1 MSSPRHLLVPNM
13 GILDRFKKTDG
24 TATPKAK
31 KAPVKK
37 AAAKSKKEET
47 APTASKK
54 AMPANLTHVLVKP
67 LVTEKAAHLS
77 SIGQYAF
84 EVSRQATRV
93 DVRNAITAKYGVVP
107 EAVNI
112 QLVRGKWVRFGRFN
126 GQRQTWKKAIVILPA
141 GKSMDVHAGV

>member
-1 MSSPRHLLVPNM
+1 M
-13 GILDRFKKTDG
+13 GILDRFKKQDAPTK
-24 TATPKAK
+24 AAK

-37 AAAKSKKEET
+37 VAAKGKKEET
-47 APTASKK
+47 AAVAKK
-54 AMPANLTHVLVKP
+54 AMPANLSKVLVKA

>member
-1 MSSPRHLLVPNM
+1 M
-13 GILDRFKKTDG
+13 GILDRFKKTDS
-24 TATPKAK
+24 PKAAAK
-31 KAPVKK
+31 KAPAKK
-37 AAAKSKKEET
+37 AVSKAKKEET
-47 APTASKK
+47 APAAAKK
-54 AMPANLTHVLVKP
+54 AMPANLSHVLVKP

-77 SIGQYAF
+77 SLGQYAF
-84 EVSRQATRV
+84 EVARTATRV
-93 DVRNAITAKYGVVP
+93 DVRNAIQAKYGVTA

>member
-1 MSSPRHLLVPNM
+1 M
-13 GILDRFKKTDG
+13 GILDRFKKKD
-24 TATPKAK
+24 APAPAK
-31 KAPVKK
+31 KAPAKK
-37 AAAKSKKEET
+37 ASSKAKKEET
-47 APTASKK
+47 PTAAKK
-54 AMPANLTHVLVKP
+54 AMPANLSHVLVKP

-84 EVSRQATRV
+84 EVSRNATRV

-141 GKSMDVHAGV
+141 GKSMDVHAGG

>member
-1 MSSPRHLLVPNM
+1 M
-13 GILDRFKKTDG
+13 GILDRFKKTDS
-24 TATPKAK
+24 P
-31 KAPVKK
+31 K
-37 AAAKSKKEET
+37 AAAKKPAVKK
-47 APTASKK
+47 APAAKATKKDEAVVAKK
-54 AMPANLTHVLVKP
+54 AMPANLVDVLVKP

-84 EVSRQATRV
+84 EVSRHATRV
-93 DVRNAITAKYGVVP
+93 DVRNAIQAKYGVTA

-112 QLVRGKWVRFGRFN
+112 QLVRGKWVRFGRSS

>member
-1 MSSPRHLLVPNM
+1 M
-13 GILDRFKKTDG
+13 GILERFKKTD
-24 TATPKAK
+24 AAKPAAK
-31 KAPVKK
+31 KAPAKK
-37 AAAKSKKEET
+37 AAAKKEKEGET
-47 APTASKK
+47 IVTKK

-77 SIGQYAF
+77 SLGQYAF
-84 EVSRQATRV
+84 EVSRDATRV
-93 DVRNAITAKYGVVP
+93 DVRNAITAKYGVIP

>member
-1 MSSPRHLLVPNM
+1 M
-13 GILDRFKKTDG
+13 GILDRFKKKDA
-24 TATPKAK
+24 TAAAAK
-31 KAPVKK
+31 KAPAKK
-37 AAAKSKKEET
+37 APAKSKKEASA
-47 APTASKK
+47 APVAAKK
-54 AMPANLTHVLVKP
+54 SVPANLAHVLVKP

-84 EVSRQATRV
+84 EVSRNATRV

-107 EAVNI
+107 AAVNI